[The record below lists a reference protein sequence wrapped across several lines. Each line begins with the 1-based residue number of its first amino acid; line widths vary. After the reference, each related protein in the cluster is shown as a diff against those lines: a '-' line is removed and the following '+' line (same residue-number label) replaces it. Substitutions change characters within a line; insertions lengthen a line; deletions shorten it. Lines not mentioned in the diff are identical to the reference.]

1 MGSSIEIDM
10 LRFGGVA
17 SSIPA
22 LLRREEGLRGEGS
35 ANEARRGDSGRTI
48 DVLGTDREKLDDPR
62 CGSSS
67 DVRNGLN
74 PGPRSSSYSG
84 NDPLEGTSETC
95 LSFLT
100 GD

>member
-1 MGSSIEIDM
+1 MMGSSIEIDM

-35 ANEARRGDSGRTI
+35 AKEARRGDSGRTI

-62 CGSSS
+62 FGPSR

-74 PGPRSSSYSG
+74 PGP
-84 NDPLEGTSETC
+84 
-95 LSFLT
+95 
-100 GD
+100 